1 VLRRIFENISY
12 YENHCNQ
19 KSDTSFLIFLDSAA
33 DQLRLR
39 DLRLAPGDV
48 IATGTPAG
56 VGFTRKPPTF
66 LAPGDIVRSQGGK
79 RSALRNPVVDE
90 AAH

>member
-1 VLRRIFENISY
+1 MVFRRIFENISY

-39 DLRLAPGDV
+39 DILVPGDV

-56 VGFTRKPPTF
+56 VGFTRKPSMF
-66 LAPGDIVRSQGGK
+66 LAPGDIVEVEVEKFG
-79 RSALRNPVVDE
+79 
-90 AAH
+90 AA

>member
-19 KSDTSFLIFLDSAA
+19 KSDTSFLIP
-33 DQLRLR
+33 RLINYACEI
-39 DLRLAPGDV
+39 LRLAPGDV

>member
-1 VLRRIFENISY
+1 MVFRRIFENISY

-39 DLRLAPGDV
+39 DILVPGDV

-56 VGFTRKPPTF
+56 VGFTRKPSMF
-66 LAPGDIVRSQGGK
+66 LAPGDIVEVEVEKIG
-79 RSALRNPVVDE
+79 
-90 AAH
+90 AA

>member
-19 KSDTSFLIFLDSAA
+19 KSDTSFLIFLDSAT

-39 DLRLAPGDV
+39 DLRLVPGDV

-66 LAPGDIVRSQGGK
+66 LAPGDIVEVEVEKIG
-79 RSALRNPVVDE
+79 
-90 AAH
+90 AAYPRGR